1 MAILSILH
9 IKKQYENLTKLWRN
23 KKKKK
28 LTHQLNKK
36 KPTQQSNSTQPKS
49 FD

>member
-23 KKKKK
+23 KKKE
-28 LTHQLNKK
+28 LTRQLNKK